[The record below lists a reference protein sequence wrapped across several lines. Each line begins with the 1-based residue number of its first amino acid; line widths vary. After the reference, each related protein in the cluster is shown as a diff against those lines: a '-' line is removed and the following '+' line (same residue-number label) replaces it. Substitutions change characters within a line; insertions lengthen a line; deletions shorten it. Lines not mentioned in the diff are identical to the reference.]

1 VKAASIQAVC
11 NFYSCTQ
18 AIIIVEG
25 HAAHKSLLF
34 LPLLAESAQN
44 HQDAL
49 ELGAHTSALSVL

>member
-1 VKAASIQAVC
+1 VKAANIQAVC

-34 LPLLAESAQN
+34 LQARRFLQSQRKTIKT
-44 HQDAL
+44 H
-49 ELGAHTSALSVL
+49 